1 VPRKS
6 EIDVRYYGAYSV
18 RRRAA
23 WRERGIRPGRRLP
36 EKPIEHV
43 PEAVRAR
50 RRRWAELLRR
60 IWDVDIGTC
69 PNCGG
74 PMAILAFTMH
84 PAVINSTLRR
94 LREKGHDPRAGPWA
108 GRDPPAL
115 TPP

>member
-6 EIDVRYYGAYSV
+6 EIYVRYYGAYSV

-36 EKPIEHV
+36 EEPIEPV

-50 RRRWAELLRR
+50 RRADGPSCCAESGTSTSPPAPPAAGRWPSSASRWTPPPSIRR
-60 IWDVDIGTC
+60 SD
-69 PNCGG
+69 
-74 PMAILAFTMH
+74 
-84 PAVINSTLRR
+84 S
-94 LREKGHDPRAGPWA
+94 EKGHDPPAGPWA
-108 GRDPPAL
+108 QRAPPA